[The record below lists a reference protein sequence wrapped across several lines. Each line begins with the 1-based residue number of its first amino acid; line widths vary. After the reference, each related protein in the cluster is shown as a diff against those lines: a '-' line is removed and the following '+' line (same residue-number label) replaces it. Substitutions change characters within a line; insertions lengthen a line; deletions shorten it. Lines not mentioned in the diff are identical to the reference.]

1 VTSSL
6 PTPPLSCT
14 VRDCGL
20 LLERR
25 GHVVVCARGHAYD
38 LARSGYVNLLQPQDR
53 KSRHAGDTAEAIEAR
68 ARLLDA
74 GVGRS
79 LLDRFVDR
87 AAGLLPAGGVVVDLG
102 SGAGDVLG
110 ELAPR
115 VPCTAV
121 GIDLST
127 AAAEYAARRFPGV
140 TWVVANADR
149 RLPILDRTADLILS
163 LHGRRHPAECA
174 RVLTPTGHLLV
185 AVPAADD
192 LIELRTAVQGQGVER
207 ERRPALVTEH
217 AQHFE
222 VLDWFETRERQHV
235 ARDQIRDLLRGTYRA
250 TRRSAT
256 HAIET
261 LGEMEVTLASTVV
274 LFRPRTP

>member
-25 GHVVVCARGHAYD
+25 GSVVVCARQHAYD

-53 KSRHAGDTAEAIEAR
+53 KSRHAGDTADAIEAR
-68 ARLLDA
+68 ARLLGA

-79 LLDRFVDR
+79 ILNRFVDR
-87 AAGLLPAGGVVVDLG
+87 AAALLPVGGVVVDLG

-110 ELAPR
+110 ALAAR
-115 VPCTAV
+115 VHCTAV

-127 AAAEYAARRFPGV
+127 AAAEHAARHFPGV

-149 RLPILDRTADLILS
+149 RLPLLDRTVDLILS

-174 RVLTPTGHLLV
+174 RVLARTGHLLV

-192 LIELRTAVQGQGVER
+192 LIELRTAVQGHGVQR
-207 ERRPALVTEH
+207 ERSEALIAEH
-217 AQHFE
+217 VQHFE
-222 VLDWFETRERQHV
+222 AIDRFETRERQHV
-235 ARDQIRDLLRGTYRA
+235 ARDQIRNLLRGTYRG
-250 TRRSAT
+250 TRRSAA
-256 HAIET
+256 HAIGT
-261 LGEMEVTLASTVV
+261 LGEMEVTLASTVM